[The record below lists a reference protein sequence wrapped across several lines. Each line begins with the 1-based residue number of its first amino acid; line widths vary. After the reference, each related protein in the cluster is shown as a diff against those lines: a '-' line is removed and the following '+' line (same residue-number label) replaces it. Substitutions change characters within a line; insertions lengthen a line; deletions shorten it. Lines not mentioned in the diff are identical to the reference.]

1 MADFSFPEPQEKS
14 SWLGKSVRERE
25 AWSIGFY
32 ISHPAVEVIFDHCR
46 EKLEACNRTGR
57 HDAILV
63 LGGSGSGKSALC
75 VQLLQYGNTRFA
87 REDPQCTI
95 CPCLKLDVPD
105 PCTPFEFAI
114 AILEGLGDPRPRGRR
129 NKAETI
135 KAAAM
140 LLRSCGVL
148 LVVIDNTQDIP
159 ARRAARGIELVG
171 ARIREF
177 IDASNALWIFL
188 GTDDALKVVNS
199 DPQLV
204 RRICYRGCIPYFGI
218 EDAQSQRVFRVLLR
232 KVDQWLPLAEPSCLI
247 DSKVAGLV
255 HIATEGIFDR
265 LVKLVHRGWIESV
278 RNGREVMTVQDL
290 EKAFVYLYGP
300 AAKEIN
306 PFAEQFLVRRLR
318 EPGEPFEVLRG
329 YP

>member
-1 MADFSFPEPQEKS
+1 MGEFCFPTPPEKS
-14 SWLGKSVRERE
+14 FWNRKSLQERE
-25 AWSIGFY
+25 TWSAGFY
-32 ISHPAVEVIFDHCR
+32 IPHPAVQAVFDHCR
-46 EKLEACNRTGR
+46 EKLEATSRTGQ

-63 LGGSGSGKSALC
+63 LGGSGAGKSALC
-75 VQLLQYGNTRFA
+75 EQLLQYGNTRFA
-87 REDPQCTI
+87 REDPQRTI

-105 PCTPFEFAI
+105 PCTPLEFAVG
-114 AILEGLGDPRPRGRR
+114 ILEGLGDFRPRGRR
-129 NKAETI
+129 NKADTI
-135 KAAAM
+135 KAATM
-140 LLRSCGVL
+140 LLRSCEVR

-171 ARIREF
+171 ARLREF
-177 IDASNALWIFL
+177 IDGSNALWIFL

-204 RRICYRGCIPYFGI
+204 RRICYRGRIPYFGI
-218 EDAQSQRVFRVLLR
+218 EDAQSQKAFRILLK
-232 KVDQWLPLAEPSCLI
+232 KVDQWLPLAEPSCLV
-247 DSKVAGLV
+247 DPRVAGLV

-265 LVKLVHRGWIESV
+265 LVKLVHRGWIEAV
-278 RNGREVMTVQDL
+278 VAGREVMAQGDL
-290 EKAFVYLYGP
+290 EKAFVYVFGP
-300 AAKEIN
+300 TVERIN

>member
-1 MADFSFPEPQEKS
+1 MGEFCFPTPPEKS
-14 SWLGKSVRERE
+14 FWIRKSLHERE
-25 AWSIGFY
+25 AWSTDFY
-32 ISHPAVEVIFDHCR
+32 IPYPSVQIIFDHCQQ
-46 EKLEACNRTGR
+46 KLEACSRTGQ

-75 VQLLQYGNTRFA
+75 AQLLRYGNARFA
-87 REDPQCTI
+87 REDLECTI

-135 KAAAM
+135 KAAAL
-140 LLRSCGVL
+140 LLRSCEVRL
-148 LVVIDNTQDIP
+148 IVIDNTQDIP

-171 ARIREF
+171 ARLREF
-177 IDASNALWIFL
+177 IDGSNALWIFL

-204 RRICYRGCIPYFGI
+204 RRICYRGRIPYFGI
-218 EDAQSQRVFRVLLR
+218 DSERNRKAFRFLLK
-232 KVDQWLPLAEPSCLI
+232 KVDQWLPLAAPSCLL
-247 DSKVAGLV
+247 DPKVAGLV

-265 LVKLVHRGWIESV
+265 LVKLVQRGWIEAV
-278 RNGREVMTVQDL
+278 LEEREIMIQSDL
-290 EKAFVYLYGP
+290 EKAFVFLYGP
-300 AAKEIN
+300 TAESIN
-306 PFAEQFLVRRLR
+306 PFSDQFLPRRLR

>member
-1 MADFSFPEPQEKS
+1 MADFSFPPPPEKG
-14 SWLGKSVRERE
+14 SWLGRSVHERE
-25 AWSIGFY
+25 GWTMSFY
-32 ISHPAVEVIFDHCR
+32 ILHPTVQVVFDHCR
-46 EKLEACNRTGR
+46 EKLDACDRTGKS
-57 HDAILV
+57 DATLI

-75 VQLLQYGNTRFA
+75 VQLLRYGNTRFA
-87 REDPQCTI
+87 RVDPECTI

-105 PCTPFEFAI
+105 PCTPFEFAV

-129 NKAETI
+129 NKADTI
-135 KAAAM
+135 KAAASL
-140 LLRSCGVL
+140 LLRCEVR

-177 IDASNALWIFL
+177 IDGSSALWVFL

-204 RRICYRGCIPYFGI
+204 RRICYRGRIPYFGI
-218 EDAQSQRVFRVLLR
+218 EDSQSQKAFRVLLKR
-232 KVDQWLPLAEPSCLI
+232 VDQWLPLAEPSCLN
-247 DSKVAGLV
+247 DPKVAGLV

-265 LVKLVHRGWIESV
+265 LVKLVQRGWIESV
-278 RNGREVMTVQDL
+278 LDGREVMAVRDL
-290 EKAFVYLYGP
+290 EKAFVYLFGP
-300 AAKEIN
+300 TAEAIN

-318 EPGEPFEVLRG
+318 DPGEPFEVLRG